1 MPRMK
6 RPLVAV
12 AVVRGLLGQS
22 RRVARIG
29 RDDADAELDT
39 AGLHPCEG
47 QGGQGIVAAG
57 RDVGNPEAVEAVV
70 LGLLD
75 AGQQAV

>member
-12 AVVRGLLGQS
+12 AVVRACWARAG
-22 RRVARIG
+22 RVARIG

-57 RDVGNPEAVEAVV
+57 RDVGNPEAVEGRRPRPA
-70 LGLLD
+70 
-75 AGQQAV
+75 